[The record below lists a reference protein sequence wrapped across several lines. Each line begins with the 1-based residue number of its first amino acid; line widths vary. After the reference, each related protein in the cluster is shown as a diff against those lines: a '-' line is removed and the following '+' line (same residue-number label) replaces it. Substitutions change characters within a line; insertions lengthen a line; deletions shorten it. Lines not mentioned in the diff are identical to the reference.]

1 MRHLPAVRL
10 FVLCVTMLVL
20 AAGEAQNSSL
30 LNPAPSSPSDPS
42 LERKI
47 EVFIRSQFS
56 VPPEYAIQLGARS
69 KSNMEGYD
77 TLPVTFIHED
87 KRTSVEFLVS
97 GDGSTLARL
106 EKFDINNNP
115 SLSIDTDRRPI
126 RGAPTAK
133 VEIINF
139 DDLEC
144 PYCGMLNNEI
154 LPATMD
160 HYQGL
165 VKIVYKDYPLP
176 NHPWALHAAVDA
188 NCLATQSASAYWSY
202 VDFVHSHGHEI
213 SGASS
218 NPAKSFLD
226 LDNIADTFGTQSK
239 VNETQLAMCL
249 KKQDA
254 SLVNQSLKLG
264 ASLGVEATPQVFVDG
279 ERLPTG
285 AQPIE
290 KLWPAIDRALRA
302 KGIQPPP
309 GKALNVEHP

>member
-1 MRHLPAVRL
+1 MRHPAVRL
-10 FVLCVTMLVL
+10 FVSCVTMLVF
-20 AAGEAQNSSL
+20 AVGEAQNTSL
-30 LNPAPSSPSDPS
+30 LNPASSSPIIPS

-47 EVFIRSQFS
+47 EVLIRSQFS
-56 VPPEYAIQLGARS
+56 VPPEYEIQLGARI

-106 EKFDINNNP
+106 EKFNINNNP
-115 SLSIDTDRRPI
+115 SLSIDTDRRPA

-202 VDFVHSHGHEI
+202 VDFVHSHGQEI

-226 LDNIADTFGTQSK
+226 LDNIADTFGTQSN
-239 VNETQLAMCL
+239 VNQTQLAMCL
-249 KKQDA
+249 KKQDG

-264 ASLGVEATPQVFVDG
+264 AALGVNATPQVFVDG
-279 ERLPTG
+279 ERLPSG

-290 KLWPAIDRALRA
+290 KLWPAIDRALKA
-302 KGIQPPP
+302 KGVQPPP
-309 GKALNVEHP
+309 SKALNVEHP

>member
-1 MRHLPAVRL
+1 MRHPAVRL
-10 FVLCVTMLVL
+10 FVSCVTMLVF
-20 AAGEAQNSSL
+20 AVGEAQNTSL
-30 LNPAPSSPSDPS
+30 LNTASSSPIIPS

-47 EVFIRSQFS
+47 EVLIRSQFS
-56 VPPEYAIQLGARS
+56 VPPEYEIQLGARI

-106 EKFDINNNP
+106 EKFNINNNP
-115 SLSIDTDRRPI
+115 SLSIDTDRRPA

-202 VDFVHSHGHEI
+202 VDFVHSHGQEI

-226 LDNIADTFGTQSK
+226 LDNIADTFGTQSN
-239 VNETQLAMCL
+239 VNQTQLAMCL
-249 KKQDA
+249 KKQGA
-254 SLVNQSLKLG
+254 SSVNQSLKLG
-264 ASLGVEATPQVFVDG
+264 ASLGVNATPQVFVDG
-279 ERLPTG
+279 ERLPSG

-290 KLWPAIDRALRA
+290 KLWPAIDRALKA
-302 KGIQPPP
+302 KGVQPPP
-309 GKALNVEHP
+309 SKALNVEHP